1 MNQRKQG
8 KVYDKIK
15 LGSQSRPADVGSI
28 FLNIKLEIDHF
39 SVSSL
44 LHTG

>member
-15 LGSQSRPADVGSI
+15 LGSQARPADVGYI
-28 FLNIKLEIDHF
+28 FKYKIRN
-39 SVSSL
+39 
-44 LHTG
+44 